1 MAQDLHYTRLCLL
14 GMLEISIQNDMII
27 LQPYQITY
35 HAKTLSIL
43 SSMVK
48 NS

>member
-14 GMLEISIQNDMII
+14 SMLEISIQNEMII
-27 LQPYQITY
+27 LQPYQITD

-48 NS
+48 NT